1 LTLRGGARSMDV
13 FALTR
18 QNLKIREQL
27 NLVQQQLAD
36 LIVSVTLVDQRDI
49 VSM

>member
-1 LTLRGGARSMDV
+1 
-13 FALTR
+13 
-18 QNLKIREQL
+18 LKIREQL